1 MRNIS
6 VIVIVLLAAVPSAMA
21 EKAPY
26 DYPQMAPRIERQ
38 GGDTIS
44 QATDIPN
51 LGTAVSGTTMGY
63 NHDYDEVCDYDY
75 PGAPDVVYVFQ
86 PGMCES
92 GWVEA
97 NLCSSEFDTKL
108 YVYESYED
116 NLVACNDDFCPGYMS
131 ELSFESGQP
140 VYINP
145 EHRYYFVV
153 DGWQPEDMGN
163 YTLELSNFINPTPC
177 QASNLSIVKGLY
189 R

>member
-1 MRNIS
+1 MRIAC
-6 VIVIVLLAAVPSAMA
+6 VTVVALLTAVPSVMA

-26 DYPQMAPRIERQ
+26 DYPQMIPQADRQ

-44 QATDIPN
+44 QATEFPY

-63 NHDYDEVCDYDY
+63 NDDYDEICHFDN

-86 PGMCES
+86 PGMCQR

-131 ELSFESGQP
+131 ELSFASGQP
-140 VYINP
+140 VYIDP

-153 DGWQPEDMGN
+153 DGYSPGDMGD
-163 YTLELSNFINPTPC
+163 YTLELSLLIETTPT
-177 QASNLSIVKGLY
+177 QASSFSTVKVLY

>member
-6 VIVIVLLAAVPSAMA
+6 VIVIALLVAVTSAVA

-26 DYPQMAPRIERQ
+26 DYPQMVPQIERQ

-44 QATDIPN
+44 QATEID
-51 LGTAVSGTTMGY
+51 LGTSVSGTTMGY
-63 NHDYDEVCDYDY
+63 SDDYDEICDFVN
-75 PGAPDVVYVFQ
+75 PGAPDVVYVFW
-86 PGMCES
+86 PGMCQN

-97 NLCSSEFDTKL
+97 NLCSSEYDTKL
-108 YVYESYED
+108 YVYESDEN
-116 NLVACNDDFCPGYMS
+116 NLVACNDDYCPGYMS

-140 VYINP
+140 IYIDP

-153 DGWQPEDMGN
+153 DGYSPGDMGD
-163 YTLELSNFINPTPC
+163 YTLELSLLYGSTPT
-177 QASNLSIVKGLY
+177 QASNFSIVKGLY